1 MRAGQLPYG
10 DSSEP
15 GQAVLANNLILLKT
29 RHNAATQYPP
39 PLCRW
44 PGTAGMPTEFGYS
57 RPQRLC
63 AQLQDLPSYMH
74 YHVGKRMSGIGCQD
88 KIVIRLLDDPTFR
101 CIVKHREHS
110 RLDKAGSRRR
120 SRHAAS
126 SPCGTHANV
135 SGPPSQGLSRRQQR
149 ILTAVLEVA
158 PVARLARKVDST
170 GQHDIE
176 AASARFITDHPSCD
190 ESYTNRHRY
199 APKFHWSPLTNTTT
213 MGYEPTEHR
222 SRCRLRAVAFFA
234 TLCQV

>member
-74 YHVGKRMSGIGCQD
+74 YHVGKRMSGIGCPD
-88 KIVIRLLDDPTFR
+88 KIVIRRLEDPTFR

-110 RLDKAGSRRR
+110 RPRIWAATMLAANSGSSPPYSKLRPLRGSRARLIPPANMTLKPLRLASSPIIRAATSHIQIDIATRPNSIGRR
-120 SRHAAS
+120 SR
-126 SPCGTHANV
+126 T
-135 SGPPSQGLSRRQQR
+135 RRQWAMSR
-149 ILTAVLEVA
+149 PNTD
-158 PVARLARKVDST
+158 PD
-170 GQHDIE
+170 
-176 AASARFITDHPSCD
+176 AA
-190 ESYTNRHRY
+190 Y
-199 APKFHWSPLTNTTT
+199 APHLS
-213 MGYEPTEHR
+213 
-222 SRCRLRAVAFFA
+222 
-234 TLCQV
+234 